1 MGEAALANPG
11 GRWRLPVTAV
21 AVFGLGALVALAAG
35 VALWLGLG
43 SALESTRSLV
53 QERSNAVL
61 DTLEGRL
68 ESRLQPV
75 AEQAGWI
82 ASLVAA
88 GTLDLGDEARLDAFM
103 FGALAATP
111 QVAGIGY
118 FRPNGAGRVWY
129 RGARA
134 AEDEDRSAD
143 EGFREWLR
151 AGRWTRTSAWQNPI
165 WVDTLDTAAVLYDS
179 PLRRDGRFLGML
191 GQVIPVADLS
201 EHLVG
206 DVPHRHGYAA
216 TPFVLHRG
224 RQVLAHP
231 RLVDWTPP
239 DTGGSKPLA
248 TVDEVGDPVL
258 AALGTDA
265 TREGEWLVRS
275 GPEIDVTWV
284 VLDDVWHLVLQR
296 RVPRFGDWTV
306 GVHID
311 TDRVEDRTVN
321 RMLRAAGAGLAV
333 LVAAVLFAVFVGRR
347 VSRPVRS
354 IAAAARVVEGD
365 RLGDVPPLR
374 PSRIREMDDA
384 NRSFNR
390 MVEGLRERQLIRRT
404 LGRYVP
410 EKVAHELLSAGGR
423 IEPAE
428 VRASVLFCDLVGF
441 TSLTESLG
449 PNGIVEVLND
459 WFSRMTEILE
469 RRGGAVI
476 QFQGDAILATFNV
489 PVADPDHARQAVRS
503 ALEMRAATRRLA
515 AGGRTLE
522 CRIGIATGAVTA
534 AAVGASGRLSYTVY
548 GDAVN
553 LAARLESLN
562 REHGTAVLLSGE
574 TARDAEGLP
583 LEPAGAAT
591 VRGQSVPTRLF
602 TVREEAPNQT
612 PGPRSGRRNVQ

>member
-1 MGEAALANPG
+1 MAETAPADPAGH
-11 GRWRLPVTAV
+11 WRVPVTSV
-21 AVFGLGALVALAAG
+21 AVFGLGALVALAVG
-35 VALWLGLG
+35 VVLWLGLG
-43 SALESTRSLV
+43 SAAESTRLLI
-53 QERSNAVL
+53 QERSNTVL
-61 DTLEGRL
+61 DTLERRL
-68 ESRLQPV
+68 ETRLDPV
-75 AEQAGWI
+75 AEQARWI

-88 GTLDLGDEARLDAFM
+88 GKLDLGDEARLDAFM

-111 QVAGIGY
+111 QVAGIGF
-118 FRPNGAGRVWY
+118 FRPNGTGRVWY

-134 AEDEDRSAD
+134 AENQDRSAD
-143 EGFREWLR
+143 EGVREWLR
-151 AGRWTRTSAWQNPI
+151 AGKWVRTSAWQNPL
-165 WVDTLDTAAVLYDS
+165 WVDELNTATVLHDS
-179 PLRRDGRFLGML
+179 PLRQDGRFLGML
-191 GQVIPVADLS
+191 GQVVPVADLS
-201 EHLVG
+201 KHLVG

-231 RLVDWTPP
+231 RLIDWSPP

-275 GPEIDVTWV
+275 GPEIDVAWV
-284 VLDDVWHLVLQR
+284 VLEDVWHLVLQR
-296 RVPRFGDWTV
+296 RVSRFGDWAV
-306 GVHID
+306 GVHLD
-311 TDRVEDRTVN
+311 TSRVDDETVSG
-321 RMLRAAGAGLAV
+321 MLWAAGAGLAV
-333 LVAAVLFAVFVGRR
+333 LVAAVLLAVIGGRR
-347 VSRPVRS
+347 VSRPVRA
-354 IAAAARVVEGD
+354 IANASRVVEAN
-365 RLGDVPPLR
+365 RLGDVRPLR
-374 PSRIREMDDA
+374 PSWIREMDDA

-390 MVEGLRERQLIRRT
+390 MVEGLRERQVIRRT

-441 TSLTESLG
+441 TSLTETLG

-469 RRGGAVI
+469 RRGGTVI

-503 ALEMRAATRRLA
+503 ALEMRAATRRPA

-553 LAARLESLN
+553 LAARLEALN
-562 REHGTAVLLSGE
+562 RERGTAVLLSGE
-574 TARDAEGLP
+574 TARDAEDLP
-583 LEPAGAAT
+583 LDPAGATT

-602 TVREEAPNQT
+602 TVREEAPH
-612 PGPRSGRRNVQ
+612 P